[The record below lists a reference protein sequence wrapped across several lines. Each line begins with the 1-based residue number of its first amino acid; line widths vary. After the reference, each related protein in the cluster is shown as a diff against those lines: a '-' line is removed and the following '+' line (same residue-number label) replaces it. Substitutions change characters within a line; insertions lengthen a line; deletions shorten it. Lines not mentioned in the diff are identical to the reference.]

1 MITGDYH
8 HTAIAVARDV
18 GMVRPE
24 GQVVVIDSP
33 HEAHSEHQNETS
45 HSDKGLTVSHSD
57 QEALLVDGRV
67 SSADLNA
74 LVPVLRASAPDPRA
88 VPRDPAALV
97 PKSSL
102 SHDASQGPH
111 PGLIQGLSQGSSQGL
126 DQGPSRIAMRPTAAP
141 IRVKSVTWGD
151 LPEAEEEQPAHQG
164 ATQQTGEV
172 AATPTIHID
181 CCTKAKS
188 CVNLGV
194 SFRCLQSPRAICS

>member
-1 MITGDYH
+1 MMITGDYH
-8 HTAIAVARDV
+8 HTAIAVARIV

-111 PGLIQGLSQGSSQGL
+111 PGLS
-126 DQGPSRIAMRPTAAP
+126 QGPSRIAMRPTAAP